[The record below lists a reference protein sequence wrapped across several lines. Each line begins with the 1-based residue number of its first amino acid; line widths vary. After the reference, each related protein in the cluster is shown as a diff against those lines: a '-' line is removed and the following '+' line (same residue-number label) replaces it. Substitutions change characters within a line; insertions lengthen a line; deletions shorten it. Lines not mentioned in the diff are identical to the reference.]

1 MGIVHIGSSSLHTII
16 IESTDEGDTTSS
28 EGGEFR
34 LPHLLTKQRGDP
46 ICPAFTRASQIM
58 VTAASLL
65 NALLVP
71 STDGVDRV
79 YRQLKDILSIAF
91 T

>member
-1 MGIVHIGSSSLHTII
+1 
-16 IESTDEGDTTSS
+16 
-28 EGGEFR
+28 
-34 LPHLLTKQRGDP
+34 
-46 ICPAFTRASQIM
+46 M

-65 NALLVP
+65 NTLLVP
-71 STDGVDRV
+71 SADGVDRV